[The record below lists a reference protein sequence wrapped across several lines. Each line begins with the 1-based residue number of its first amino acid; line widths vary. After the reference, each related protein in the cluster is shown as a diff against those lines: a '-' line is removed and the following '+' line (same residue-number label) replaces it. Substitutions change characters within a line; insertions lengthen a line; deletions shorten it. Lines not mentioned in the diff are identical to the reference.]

1 MLLLMVKKQ
10 CFFCS
15 FWLKCT
21 KIIIEDSSKVEE
33 NIEAAQNFL
42 AGMQTLAIFQ
52 AMRLK
57 QVMALE
63 AQISKAA
70 QLSTSDAASLL
81 SLLEED
87 LWGCQA
93 PRLKEALAAKVRW
106 KDFVGASWVYDEL
119 RGSSAE

>member
-1 MLLLMVKKQ
+1 
-10 CFFCS
+10 
-15 FWLKCT
+15 
-21 KIIIEDSSKVEE
+21 
-33 NIEAAQNFL
+33 
-42 AGMQTLAIFQ
+42 
-52 AMRLK
+52 
-57 QVMALE
+57 MALE

-119 RGSSAE
+119 HGSSAE